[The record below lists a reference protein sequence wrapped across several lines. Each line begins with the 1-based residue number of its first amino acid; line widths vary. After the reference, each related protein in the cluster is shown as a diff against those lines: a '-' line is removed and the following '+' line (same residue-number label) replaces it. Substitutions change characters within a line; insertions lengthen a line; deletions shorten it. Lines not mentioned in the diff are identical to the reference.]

1 MEEKRIQPSTESN
14 TSVEV
19 SAIIKITKTREE
31 GGKVKRRDTDT
42 LEVNLNLQAV
52 EKVTRQVVRGI
63 IMGAA
68 DAAAKT
74 VAGDEIKPDDD
85 NFEDPT

>member
-68 DAAAKT
+68 DVAAKT
-74 VAGDEIKPDDD
+74 VAGDEDKPDGE
-85 NFEDPT
+85 FEDPK

>member
-1 MEEKRIQPSTESN
+1 MEEKRIQPSTEKK

-19 SAIIKITKTREE
+19 SALIKITKTREE
-31 GGKVKRRDTDT
+31 GGKVKQKDTDT

-52 EKVTRQVVRGI
+52 EEVTRQVVRGI

-74 VAGDEIKPDDD
+74 VAGDENKPDDD
-85 NFEDPT
+85 FEDPK

>member
-1 MEEKRIQPSTESN
+1 MEEKRIQPSTEKK

-19 SAIIKITKTREE
+19 SALIKITKTREE
-31 GGKVKRRDTDT
+31 GGKVKQKDTDT
-42 LEVNLNLQAV
+42 LEVNLNLHAV
-52 EKVTRQVVRGI
+52 EEVTRQVVRGI

-74 VAGDEIKPDDD
+74 VVGDGIGESDG
-85 NFEDPT
+85 FEDPK

>member
-1 MEEKRIQPSTESN
+1 MEEKRIQPSTEKK

-19 SAIIKITKTREE
+19 SALIKITKTREE
-31 GGKVKRRDTDT
+31 GGKVKQKNTDT

-52 EKVTRQVVRGI
+52 EEVTRQVVRGI

-74 VAGDEIKPDDD
+74 VAGDENKPDDD
-85 NFEDPT
+85 FEDPK